1 MGAEQAGLRADAE
14 KGQERMR
21 SFRWVLMR
29 HHGSNHRAL
38 VLRLE
43 SDPRGVKCY
52 VKARKMLA
60 GPAEGE
66 DRGRRHL

>member
-1 MGAEQAGLRADAE
+1 MGAGKAGLRTDAE

-21 SFRWVLMR
+21 SCRWALMH

-66 DRGRRHL
+66 DRGGRHL